1 MLVCL
6 RHDAIACTF
15 GVGHARSISP
25 TVGDTLGADQNSGY
39 IKRRKTG

>member
-6 RHDAIACTF
+6 RHDAIAWTF

-39 IKRRKTG
+39 IKRRKAG